1 MRQLA
6 MVVVAAVV
14 LANLVEGPVGAQD
27 RVAEV
32 LAAARAAL
40 GGDKLV
46 AVKALSAE
54 GPFRRSVGQ
63 RDMEGTL
70 ALLVMR
76 PDKIR
81 RSEDVGMGGMVN
93 GPTVERIS
101 GFNGT
106 EAWDDIQNRGG
117 MGGGMQIRM
126 QGGPGGP
133 GGPGGGPG
141 GALTPEQISEQRA
154 RRMRMELQRWT
165 VALFADST
173 QPFTDAGVA
182 ESPDGKAD
190 VLETTDE
197 AGRTVKLFIDQAT
210 HLPLM
215 VQYQEVRPRV
225 MIDGRPRRPRRSPG
239 GAGGGGGGGA
249 RAQRPSEAELKQR
262 QEEMQQRIEEMRKQG
277 PPPPSQFAMHLGE
290 YKKVDGVM
298 LPHQIAISIDGQ
310 PNEEWTIEKYKVNP
324 SVKPSEF
331 EKPKD

>member
-6 MVVVAAVV
+6 MVVVAVV
-14 LANLVEGPVGAQD
+14 LANLVDGPALGAQD

-40 GGDKLV
+40 GGDKLAGV
-46 AVKALSAE
+46 TALSAE
-54 GPFRRSVGQ
+54 GPFRRSMGQ

-70 ALLVMR
+70 ALVLMR

-117 MGGGMQIRM
+117 MGGGMQLRL
-126 QGGPGGP
+126 QGGP

-141 GALTPEQISEQRA
+141 GPLTPEQISEQRA

-165 VALFADST
+165 IALFADST

-197 AGRTVKLFIDQAT
+197 AGRVVKLFIDQAT

-225 MIDGRPRRPRRSPG
+225 MIQGGPG
-239 GAGGGGGGGA
+239 GPGGRRGGGGGGA
-249 RAQRPSEAELKQR
+249 RAERPSEAEMKQR

-277 PPPPSQFAMHLGE
+277 PPPPSQFAMHLGD

-324 SVKPSEF
+324 SVKPAEF